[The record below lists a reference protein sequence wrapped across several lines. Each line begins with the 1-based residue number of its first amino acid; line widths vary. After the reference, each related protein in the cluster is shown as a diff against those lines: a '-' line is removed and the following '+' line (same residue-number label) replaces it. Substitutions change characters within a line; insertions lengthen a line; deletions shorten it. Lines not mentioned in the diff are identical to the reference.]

1 MKTLIT
7 IIFIGLISFTPV
19 IPEKKKV
26 CSFVFQK
33 KKSLFVLISLLSYT
47 KSSLLSNFIA

>member
-19 IPEKKKV
+19 IPEKKM
-26 CSFVFQK
+26 FVRLFFLK
-33 KKSLFVLISLLSYT
+33 KKFVPF
-47 KSSLLSNFIA
+47 NFIIELY